1 MRTHSTR
8 RRSAARMLSLAAAA
22 GLGMYH
28 NADDDKGGAGGTT
41 TTTTTTDD
49 KGGKKGD
56 EPEKLTLTQAE
67 LDGQIQAALATE
79 RQKADAAAKRKADE
93 DKRKADE
100 EQGKWKELSE
110 TEQKR
115 NAELAAENRTLKTEL
130 ALGKHL
136 ALKHPDYVGK
146 ARWSLPLIPADTAD
160 DAIADAVTKAAD
172 EFIKDNAVQPK
183 GAAGAPPAPRGGNLK
198 PGGQTQ
204 VKPNG
209 QQRPRVGVA
218 DGF

>member
-41 TTTTTTDD
+41 TPPPDD

-56 EPEKLTLTQAE
+56 EPKMVPESE
-67 LDGQIQAALATE
+67 LQSRIDAALAAE

-115 NAELAAENRTLKTEL
+115 NAELAAENRTLKTRI
-130 ALGKHL
+130 ALGDHL
-136 ALKHPDYVGK
+136 AAKHPEYV
-146 ARWSLPLIPADTAD
+146 ARAKYILPLIPADTAD
-160 DAIADAVTKAAD
+160 ENLAKAVEDAAAEFVTA
-172 EFIKDNAVQPK
+172 NPTQPK

-198 PGGQTQ
+198 PGAPGN
-204 VKPNG
+204 KPNG
-209 QQRPRVGVA
+209 HPNRFAHSGTAA
-218 DGF
+218 DSF

>member
-41 TTTTTTDD
+41 TPPPDD

-67 LDGQIQAALATE
+67 LDAQIQAAVKA
-79 RQKADAAAKRKADE
+79 QQDKADAAAKKKADD

-100 EQGKWKELSE
+100 EQGKFKDLLDDE
-110 TEQKR
+110 TKR
-115 NAELAAENRTLKTEL
+115 NAELAAENRTLKTRI
-130 ALGKHL
+130 ALGDHL
-136 ALKHPDYVGK
+136 AAKHPEYV
-146 ARWSLPLIPADTAD
+146 ARAKYILPLIPADTAD
-160 DAIADAVTKAAD
+160 DALAKAVEDAAA
-172 EFIKDNAVQPK
+172 EFVKDNAVQPK

-198 PGGQTQ
+198 PGAPGN
-204 VKPNG
+204 KPNG
-209 QQRPRVGVA
+209 HANRFAQSTAA
-218 DGF
+218 DSF

>member
-28 NADDDKGGAGGTT
+28 NADPANPQGGGGAPPAPAAPPAN
-41 TTTTTTDD
+41 DPD
-49 KGGKKGD
+49 
-56 EPEKLTLTQAE
+56 KLTLTQAE

-79 RQKADAAAKRKADE
+79 RQKAEAAAKRKADE

-115 NAELAAENRTLKTEL
+115 NAELAAENRTLKTRI
-130 ALGKHL
+130 ALGDHL
-136 ALKHPDYVGK
+136 AAKHPDYVGK
-146 ARWSLPLIPADTAD
+146 ARWILPLVPADTAD
-160 DAIADAVTKAAD
+160 DALADAVTKASD

-198 PGGQTQ
+198 PGAPGN
-204 VKPNG
+204 KPNG
-209 QQRPRVGVA
+209 HPNRFAQSTAA
-218 DGF
+218 DSF

>member
-28 NADDDKGGAGGTT
+28 NTDPANPQGGGGGTT
-41 TTTTTTDD
+41 SPPAKPEDKGPKKIELTDD
-49 KGGKKGD
+49 
-56 EPEKLTLTQAE
+56 ELQAKI
-67 LDGQIQAALATE
+67 DAALTAE

-115 NAELAAENRTLKTEL
+115 NAELAAENRTLKTRI
-130 ALGKHL
+130 ALGDHL
-136 ALKHPDYVGK
+136 ASKHPDYV
-146 ARWSLPLIPADTAD
+146 ARAKYILPLIPGDVTDDGLAKAVEDAAAEFVTANP
-160 DAIADAVTKAAD
+160 T
-172 EFIKDNAVQPK
+172 QPK
-183 GAAGAPPAPRGGNLK
+183 GSAGAPPAPRGGNVK
-198 PGGQTQ
+198 PGGTQ
-204 VKPNG
+204 VKPTDN
-209 QQRPRVGVA
+209 RPRFSTLNA
-218 DGF
+218 NI